1 MGSKATVSDEF
12 SVGSKDNERKITN
25 VRSGNIIVDSKD
37 AVNGSQLY
45 TALYSVIDVI
55 GKDSNGQVSNSVI
68 SGVDFSRA
76 FDLKRNYIT
85 NVYDGFAFTNT
96 RTKELAS
103 VLGGSAKI
111 TNGTFFGP
119 IYDFGELDEDGNKI
133 TYNTV
138 GAALDNI
145 DGRVDIN
152 TINIEN
158 ITTGKAGL
166 VQLSE
171 SGEIVIDNTIA
182 GADKAVFNLQNADG
196 TARQMMGVEKAK
208 LNADSTDAVNG
219 AQLHVTN
226 ENVAQNTMNITKNS
240 EGITQNTENIT
251 KNSENITKNSESITQ
266 NAGNITKNS
275 ESITQNTENIKKTNE
290 SLVTAL
296 GAGVMLDDV
305 GNLDL
310 TALDYKEALGSDQD
324 LGSIEAGFEYV
335 GTKLGDHDAQLTQI
349 GTSIGDITTGK
360 AGLVQLSESGEI
372 VIDNTIAGA
381 DEAAFN
387 LQNADGTA
395 RQVTGVEKGDITTES
410 VDAINGSQLLGSLKS
425 LETILG
431 AEVTVDSHGYVSV
444 PSSTFDI
451 GQGNNT
457 ISGALNYLNNQSGG
471 GEGLFTYDK
480 DKNQVIFA
488 DSAGVKADAELN
500 LGGRV
505 ISGVKGGEVVETSSQ
520 VVTGSQLWE
529 TNQQVEENTQ
539 QLKHIQNTFSH
550 YNARLHNIEKIV
562 HQNRK
567 VASAGIS
574 GAMAMSS
581 IPYVDHTKYSFG
593 MGAATYDGEAAM
605 SIGFTYKVN
614 QDARFRIQGSYDTQN
629 KAGVGIGFAF
639 GF

>member
-1 MGSKATVSDEF
+1 MVFIAFGRFYKLNKIYCVIWCYIRQAYVVASERASRKKIKSQKQGRTILMMKGLFLSSLIGISSTVLAEENRLNIGQDDGDVIYIGDYDTINPSAFSGIVIGQETVLASGNDVIIIGTGASTHGTNAISIGTDTKSEGDSVAIGAGAEAVSGGIAIGMGSRAIASDEF

-55 GKDSNGQVSNSVI
+55 GKDSNGQVSNGVI

-171 SGEIVIDNTIA
+171 SGEIVIDNTI
-182 GADKAVFNLQNADG
+182 
-196 TARQMMGVEKAK
+196 
-208 LNADSTDAVNG
+208 S
-219 AQLHVTN
+219 
-226 ENVAQNTMNITKNS
+226 
-240 EGITQNTENIT
+240 
-251 KNSENITKNSESITQ
+251 
-266 NAGNITKNS
+266 
-275 ESITQNTENIKKTNE
+275 
-290 SLVTAL
+290 
-296 GAGVMLDDV
+296 
-305 GNLDL
+305 
-310 TALDYKEALGSDQD
+310 
-324 LGSIEAGFEYV
+324 
-335 GTKLGDHDAQLTQI
+335 
-349 GTSIGDITTGK
+349 
-360 AGLVQLSESGEI
+360 
-372 VIDNTIAGA
+372 GA

-505 ISGVKGGEVVETSSQ
+505 ISGVKGGDVAETSSQ

-550 YNARLHNIEKIV
+550 YNARLHNIEKTV